1 LHYDGLETLQDFIR
15 WGGCLFIEHDLFFGH
30 GTDNGFD
37 EAKLL
42 ACHALH
48 LPWDASPAFLNARL
62 TLDERDR
69 VRNLFKQRILTR
81 KPAAYLTGEAMFA
94 GLNFYVNEDTLVP
107 RSPIAELI
115 VQGFAPWVEP
125 DSVERVLDL
134 CTGSGCIA
142 LALKSKWTQA
152 AVSGVDVSIEAL
164 QLAQKNAESLNLSVS
179 WLKEDV
185 LQPADASVLKTQKWD
200 VIVSNP
206 PYIPEKDKSMMAS
219 NVLDF
224 EPHLALFVDN
234 KQPIIFYQRIIEF
247 AKCQL
252 KNDGILA
259 FELHENLAKEV
270 KEACSQN
277 GFSAVEIF
285 EDLQGK
291 PRMLVARI

>member
-1 LHYDGLETLQDFIR
+1 MFVQHNTVSSCLDYVKSRLENQFSLTEIR
-15 WGGCLFIEHDLFFGH
+15 QIQRQIFEKIFAW
-30 GTDNGFD
+30 T
-37 EAKLL
+37 
-42 ACHALH
+42 
-48 LPWDASPAFLNARL
+48 PAQLMLNNDYRL
-62 TLDERDR
+62 TESELLLVRDFVKR
-69 VRNLFKQRILTR
+69 LQNNEPLQYIMGYTEFCDLKILCDSRALIPRPET
-81 KPAAYLTGEAMFA
+81 E
-94 GLNFYVNEDTLVP
+94 ELVYK
-107 RSPIAELI
+107 ILEYNKTNTAETKI
-115 VQGFAPWVEP
+115 
-125 DSVERVLDL
+125 LDL

-142 LALKSKWTQA
+142 LALKSKWNQA
-152 AVSGVDVSIEAL
+152 AVTGVDVSIEAL

-206 PYIPEKDKSMMAS
+206 PYIPEKDKSMMSA

-247 AKCQL
+247 AKRQL
-252 KNDGILA
+252 KNDGLLA
-259 FELHENLAKEV
+259 FELHENLANEV

-291 PRMLVARI
+291 SRMLVARI